1 MEMDEKKIVSLT
13 GWLKKFE
20 FFAQCFLGK
29 IKKSDFLNIRY
40 AVRKSYPINRVRF
53 PLRVTNV
60 KEMDEKKIIKK
71 SLSFSLMF
79 FAEILFP
86 TQNL

>member
-60 KEMDEKKIIKK
+60 KEID
-71 SLSFSLMF
+71 
-79 FAEILFP
+79 
-86 TQNL
+86 